1 MFQEPRSTKSR
12 RKRNDFMLPDKRA
25 RNIFI
30 QIEVCLVQTT
40 VVMKCSQ
47 IQAQNESEKLHSEN
61 LFCT

>member
-1 MFQEPRSTKSR
+1 
-12 RKRNDFMLPDKRA
+12 MLPDKRA